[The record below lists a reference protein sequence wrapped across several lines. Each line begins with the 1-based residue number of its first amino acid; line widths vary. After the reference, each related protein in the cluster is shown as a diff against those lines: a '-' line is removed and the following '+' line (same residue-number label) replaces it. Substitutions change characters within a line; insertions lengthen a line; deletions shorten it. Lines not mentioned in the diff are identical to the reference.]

1 MGFERVSA
9 RPSSL
14 GLALW
19 PVAALFAALPAAAQP
34 EPAGPDAELLAR
46 VRAVLEEVP
55 LFDGHNDL
63 PWALRDRVDRKLSEI
78 DLASDQSGGERPLHT
93 DIGRLREGGVGAQFW
108 SVYVPVDMAGAA
120 AVTATLEQID
130 LVHRLAAAYP
140 DVFELASSADD
151 VVRIHGEGKV
161 ASMMGMEGG
170 HSIDNSLA
178 VLRMAYELGVRYLT
192 LTHWRG
198 HDWADAATS
207 EARHDGLSEFGLEV
221 VREMNR
227 LGMLID
233 LSHVSPATMH
243 DALDATAAPVIFS
256 HSSAYGVGPH
266 PRNVPDD
273 VLVRVKEN
281 GGVVMVTFVP
291 GFVSPAA
298 NEWWA
303 DRQAARARL
312 RSLHP
317 GSPAKADELLAA
329 WAADNPPPAVT
340 LADVADHFDYLKQKV
355 GVDHVGVGSDF
366 DGIRAVPQGLEDVST
381 YPALL
386 AELLSRGWSDE
397 EIGKVAG
404 GNVLRVLRRAE
415 QVAARLAAE
424 RGPSEALIG
433 DFPPPPPEPASW
445 SEAD

>member
-1 MGFERVSA
+1 MGSDNVSPRLSAGLAVAVLIVLSSIGPPVSA
-9 RPSSL
+9 Q
-14 GLALW
+14 
-19 PVAALFAALPAAAQP
+19 AAG
-34 EPAGPDAELLAR
+34 EPDPELLAR
-46 VRAVLEEVP
+46 ARAVLEEVP

-63 PWALRDRVDRKLSEI
+63 PWALRARVDRKLSQV
-78 DLASDQSGGERPLHT
+78 DLEADQSGGERPLHT
-93 DIGRLREGGVGAQFW
+93 DVARLREGGVGAQFW
-108 SVYVPVDMAGAA
+108 SVYVPVEMEGAT

-130 LVHRLAAAYP
+130 VVHRLAAAYP
-140 DVFELASSADD
+140 QVFAMASTADD
-151 VVRIHGEGKV
+151 VERIHAAGKV
-161 ASMMGMEGG
+161 ASMIGIEGG
-170 HSIDNSLA
+170 HSIDNSIA
-178 VLRMAYELGVRYLT
+178 VLRMMYELGARYMT

-207 EARHDGLSEFGLEV
+207 EARHDGLSEFGMEV

-227 LGMLID
+227 LGMLVD

-243 DALDATAAPVIFS
+243 DALDVTAAPVIFS
-256 HSSAYGVGPH
+256 HSSAHGVGPH

-273 VLVRVKEN
+273 VLARVKEN

-291 GFVSPAA
+291 GFVTPAV

-317 GSPAKADELLAA
+317 DDPAHADELLTA
-329 WAADNPPPAVT
+329 WTADHPSPPST
-340 LADVADHFDYLKQKV
+340 LEDVADHFDYLKRKV

-366 DGIRAVPQGLEDVST
+366 DGIRSTPTGLEDVST

-386 AELLSRGWSDE
+386 AELLSRGWTDE

-415 QVAARLAAE
+415 RVAARSAAE
-424 RGPSEALIG
+424 RVPSEALIG
-433 DFPPPPPEPASW
+433 DYPAPPPEPASW
-445 SEAD
+445 REDG